1 MFNFRKKAQQLN
13 QEIKRAFEPAKDS
26 NTLIAE
32 IHEEFDSSTE
42 RLLNEAKGILAKST
56 NTDKGEALRKL
67 GFTNSKPSVE
77 AALDIKIKK
86 EKQEL
91 AENIQYFQQWYPN
104 NKYITEAEVEKICKK
119 YGLLCGEAQ
128 YYIGDVPD
136 KNVQEMACF
145 KLREKDCIVHELG
158 WFKRENS
165 IAGYSFFMSCLPGE
179 GQYGWIQEGSR
190 FMGML
195 NIESDTTKKH
205 HYERPSFKICA
216 TVKDFDTNNMRIDK
230 GYRLEQNLPDPI
242 VLQPV
247 KGGYLIVSKWGL
259 PEEANNE
266 LINEKLN

>member
-1 MFNFRKKAQQLN
+1 MFNFFKLSSTKASIISPSKSKQNLM
-13 QEIKRAFEPAKDS
+13 
-26 NTLIAE
+26 AE
-32 IHEEFDSSTE
+32 TIEKIHNEFDSSTE

-179 GQYGWIQEGSR
+179 GQYGWIQQGAR

>member
-91 AENIQYFQQWYPN
+91 AENIQYFQQWYPS

-136 KNVQEMACF
+136 KNLTEISNF
-145 KLREKDCIVHELG
+145 KLRNEDCISHKLG
-158 WFKRENS
+158 WYKMESASR
-165 IAGYSFFMSCLPGE
+165 YQFFMPS
-179 GQYGWIQEGSR
+179 
-190 FMGML
+190 
-195 NIESDTTKKH
+195 TK
-205 HYERPSFKICA
+205 
-216 TVKDFDTNNMRIDK
+216 NMVDLD
-230 GYRLEQNLPDPI
+230 G
-242 VLQPV
+242 
-247 KGGYLIVSKWGL
+247 
-259 PEEANNE
+259 
-266 LINEKLN
+266 